1 MFANVQSSW
10 DAFALAN
17 GITDGNLGNF
27 LGSWGVDTT
36 GNSVWA
42 VLNHNSQF
50 AVLIPEPASA
60 ALLGLLGLA
69 VLPRRR
75 RRG

>member
-17 GITDGNLGNF
+17 SITDANLGNF
-27 LGSWGVDTT
+27 LGSWGVDST
-36 GNSVWA
+36 GNTVWA

-50 AVLIPEPASA
+50 AVLIPEPAS
-60 ALLGLLGLA
+60 LLLLGLA
-69 VLPRRR
+69 GLALLKRQRKH
-75 RRG
+75 